1 MKGLYKVLP
10 PFAPDYSGVCSVL
23 FELGGIVVIHDGG
36 GCTGNFTGYD
46 EPRWYGSSSAVFSS
60 ELREIEAIVGDDEKL
75 LCKLEDAV
83 HTLGRRF
90 VAIVGSPAPMVIGTD
105 YRAIAHI
112 LSRRIGIE
120 VLIFDT
126 NGIKYYDD
134 GASMAFSELARRFVK
149 PASTI
154 VEYGVNIIGATPL
167 DIGNGQQASRL
178 RALLADAGCRVV
190 SCWAMGSTLDDIA
203 QSAQARLNIVVSRA
217 GLEAARYMECEH
229 GIPYLIGIPIGRG
242 PRRRFIG
249 SVRSLLG
256 LDSESGTPEKPVAPA
271 APVDDVLVIGEQVLS
286 NAVRDCLR
294 MDLGLDKVTVASFF
308 GMDPA
313 LMEEDDIG
321 LECEE
326 TLTAITRK
334 HQYDIIVG
342 DPLYRDL
349 VAPSRMCHFIG
360 LPHIALSSRLFWDS
374 DFDCIGMEGAHYFE
388 KKLKQIKK

>member
-83 HTLGRRF
+83 HTLRGRF
-90 VAIVGSPAPMVIGTD
+90 VAIVGSPAPMVVGTD

-112 LSRRIGIE
+112 LSERIGLE

-126 NGIKYYDD
+126 NGIRYYDD
-134 GASMAFSELARRFVK
+134 GASMAFLELARRFVK
-149 PASTI
+149 PVSRSA
-154 VEYGVNIIGATPL
+154 EYGVNIIGATPL
-167 DIGNGQQASRL
+167 DIGNGQHAGRL
-178 RALLADAGCRVV
+178 TSLLADAGCRVV

-229 GIPYLIGIPIGRG
+229 GIPYLVGIPIGREPG
-242 PRRRFIG
+242 RRFIG

-256 LDSESGTPEKPVAPA
+256 LERDPGTPEKAVASA
-271 APVDDVLVIGEQVLS
+271 AGINDALVIGEQVLS

-294 MDLGLDKVTVASFF
+294 MDLGLDKITVASFF

-313 LMEEDDIG
+313 LMEEGDICFD
-321 LECEE
+321 CEE
-326 TLTAITRK
+326 RLTAVTSK
-334 HQYDIIVG
+334 HQYDVVVG

-349 VAPSRMCHFIG
+349 VTPSRKCHFVEF
-360 LPHIALSSRLFWDS
+360 PHIALSSRLFWDG
-374 DFDCIGMEGAHYFE
+374 DFDYIGMEGIHYIE
-388 KKLKQIKK
+388 KKLKKIE